1 VPVSVG
7 REEMPEEE
15 PNDELE
21 RLEEEPERL
30 KEELELLEE
39 REKLLLEW
47 LELEP
52 RLLEKLPPPR
62 LPLLWLL
69 LLPLLLRPPP
79 PPPRWAYTGVKAT
92 RAAPRRTTLIK
103 RDIFMMLSFLLI
115 LIREALCQG
124 IACVEPFFHVAKVRP
139 FSLEKSHYFT
149 YFSFQDLILG
159 VLY

>member
-1 VPVSVG
+1 
-7 REEMPEEE
+7 MPEEE

-69 LLPLLLRPPP
+69 PMLPLWLLLPLRELPKLVYGRLLST
-79 PPPRWAYTGVKAT
+79 PPRPT
-92 RAAPRRTTLIK
+92 RLPPKLPLFERFSGLRSIVLPPGLRSIEPLFGRLSGRRL
-103 RDIFMMLSFLLI
+103 MPLLS
-115 LIREALCQG
+115 
-124 IACVEPFFHVAKVRP
+124 
-139 FSLEKSHYFT
+139 
-149 YFSFQDLILG
+149 
-159 VLY
+159 